1 MTAQFLPTPNPI
13 YVQIYSQCLIFISV
27 SKLKPSFHLI
37 AAGQS
42 WGIHV
47 ACKCHNAVAW
57 RAVIAA
63 AFLNCYFAWPARAVM
78 TARLVYRQVQAS
90 PAQASIRGQPLPP
103 PCVDHVQRCQV
114 AQRGVLLHYRR
125 PLRLGGLRLGGL
137 TGMLMLQGS
146 VEEQGGM
153 REQSAVTTATFKCD
167 TGLQRALIDD
177 PD

>member
-13 YVQIYSQCLIFISV
+13 YVQIYSQCLILISV
-27 SKLKPSFHLI
+27 SKLKPFFHLI

-47 ACKCHNAVAW
+47 ACKCHNAVAG

-63 AFLNCYFAWPARAVM
+63 AFVNCYFAWPAVM
-78 TARLVYRQVQAS
+78 TARLVSRQVQAS
-90 PAQASIRGQPLPP
+90 PAEASSRGQPLPP
-103 PCVDHVQRCQV
+103 PCVEQRCQV
-114 AQRGVLLHYRR
+114 AQRGVLLQRRR

-153 REQSAVTTATFKCD
+153 REQSAVITATFKCD

>member
-13 YVQIYSQCLIFISV
+13 YVQIYSQCLILISV
-27 SKLKPSFHLI
+27 SKLKPFFHLL

-42 WGIHV
+42 WRIHV

-78 TARLVYRQVQAS
+78 TARFVYRQVQAS
-90 PAQASIRGQPLPP
+90 PAQAAIEGGPLPP
-103 PCVDHVQRCQV
+103 PGVRCQSV
-114 AQRGVLLHYRR
+114 LERGVLLHYPR
-125 PLRLGGLRLGGL
+125 PLRRGGLLLGGVTGL
-137 TGMLMLQGS
+137 LMLQGS